1 MAFGS
6 FDQNKNGGHAV
17 AEINMIPLIDVMLVL
32 LVIFMITAPMMTH
45 TVKIDL
51 PKAGSQAQQPTP
63 VEPVNLAIDG
73 EGQLFWNQQKVTRDE
88 LNQRLQPLGQQQE
101 GPEVHIRADRNVAY
115 HFIAETLADAAKAGV
130 SRIGFVFEP
139 DTKTIHK

>member
-6 FDQNKNGGHAV
+6 FDQNKAGGHTV

-45 TVKIDL
+45 AVKIDL
-51 PKAGSQAQQPTP
+51 PKANSQVQQPTP
-63 VEPVNLAIDG
+63 AEPINLAIDSD
-73 EGQLFWNQQKVTRDE
+73 GQLFWNQQKVTRDE
-88 LNQRLQPLGQQQE
+88 LNQRLQPLGQQAE

-130 SRIGFVFEP
+130 SRIGFVSEP
-139 DTKTIHK
+139 EKD

>member
-6 FDQNKNGGHAV
+6 FDQNKAGGHTV
-17 AEINMIPLIDVMLVL
+17 AEINMIPFIDVMLVL

-45 TVKIDL
+45 AVKIDL
-51 PKAGSQAQQPTP
+51 PKANSQVQQPTP
-63 VEPVNLAIDG
+63 VEPINLAIDSD
-73 EGQLFWNQQKVTRDE
+73 GQLFWNQQKVTRDE
-88 LNQRLQPLGQQQE
+88 LNQRLQPLGQQAE

-130 SRIGFVFEP
+130 SRIGFVSEP
-139 DTKTIHK
+139 EKN

>member
-1 MAFGS
+1 MAFGG
-6 FDQNKNGGHAV
+6 FDQNKSSGHTV

-45 TVKIDL
+45 AVKIDL
-51 PKAGSQAQQPTP
+51 PKASSQAQQPTP
-63 VEPVNLAIDG
+63 LEPVNLSIDG
-73 EGQLFWNQQKVTRDE
+73 DGHLFWNQEALDRAALQ
-88 LNQRLQPLGQQQE
+88 QRLQELGQQAD

-130 SRIGFVFEP
+130 SRIGFVSEP
-139 DTKTIHK
+139 ESKTKP